1 VAEGIS
7 INGTNLYTLMHSIK
21 ATRGLVGAP
30 PVRGGDYETPRR
42 GGALSGAR
50 WDGPRVVNISGLLLG
65 NSTTALIPS
74 DARGRY
80 LDKARDLSALVR
92 NRGRDFT
99 IRREIPEQGGGT
111 VIYEAT
117 GRYLAGLDSIEQV
130 AAHAG
135 RVSFDLLL
143 LDPTWRLGPSLSYE
157 ASFSVTGTSS
167 HTIAG
172 DVETR
177 KIVLTFSGATGQRLT
192 NNTTG
197 EWVQIVGH
205 ASNNTVVDVEDFTAV
220 RSSVSVAG
228 EVTHNGSFVDWLTL
242 VPGSNS
248 LTLTGGG
255 SVTVEYFGAY
265 L

>member
-7 INGTNLYTLMHSIK
+7 INGTSLYTYMHSIK

-30 PVRGGDYETPRR
+30 PVRGGDYELPRR
-42 GGALSGAR
+42 GGAVSGAR
-50 WDGPRVVNISGLLLG
+50 WDGPRVVNVSGLLLG
-65 NSTTALIPS
+65 NSTSAMVPS

-80 LDKARDLSALVR
+80 LDKARDLAALVR

-99 IRREIPEQGGGT
+99 ITREIPQEGGST
-111 VIYEAT
+111 VTHQAT
-117 GRYLAGLDSIEQV
+117 GRYLGGLDPEQV

-143 LDPTWRLGPSLSYE
+143 LDSVWYPSAST
-157 ASFSVTGTSS
+157 SFSVTGTSS
-167 HTIAG
+167 HTIIG

-177 KIVLTFSGATGQRLT
+177 KITLTFSGATGQRLT

-205 ASNNTVVDVEDFTAV
+205 AVNNTVLDVEDFTAV
-220 RSSVSVAG
+220 RSSASVAG
-228 EVTHNGSFVDWLTL
+228 EVTHHPSYFDWFGLA
-242 VPGSNS
+242 PGSTS

-255 SVTVEYFGAY
+255 SVTVDYFGAY